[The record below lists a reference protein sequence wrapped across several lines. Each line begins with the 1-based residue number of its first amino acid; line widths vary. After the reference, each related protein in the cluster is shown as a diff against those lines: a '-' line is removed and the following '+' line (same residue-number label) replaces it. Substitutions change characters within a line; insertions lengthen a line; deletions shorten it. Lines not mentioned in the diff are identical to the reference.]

1 MYAFIEGEIIE
12 KSDTSLVIRPD
23 GMGVG
28 LKIFV
33 APRTSFEFPGV
44 GHSIRLYTSFQVRED
59 SQTLY
64 GFGTGAEKEIFE
76 TLLKISG
83 IGGKIAL
90 AILDLPRDRIVEAIA
105 AGDSAVLTQV
115 NGVGAKTAGRIVLE
129 LRDKFAEELMV
140 EWADT
145 IGTSPG
151 AIPVGLEGA
160 VGAGKE
166 FAEAVEALVELGY
179 QRADARNAVRKARG
193 TLGEQ
198 VPAEELLR
206 FVLRYSG

>member
-12 KSDTSLVIRPD
+12 KSDNSLVIRPD

-28 LKIFV
+28 FLINI
-33 APRTSFEFPGV
+33 APRTSYELPGV
-44 GHSIRLYTSFQVRED
+44 GHSARLYTSFQVKED
-59 SQTLY
+59 SQRLF
-64 GFGTGAEKEIFE
+64 GFGSNAEKEIFE

-83 IGGKIAL
+83 IGGKTAL

-129 LRDKFAEELMV
+129 LKDKFAEELMAD
-140 EWADT
+140 WAESA
-145 IGTSPG
+145 GSLPG
-151 AIPVGLEGA
+151 IIPVGLDSA
-160 VGAGKE
+160 TGAGKE

-179 QRADARNAVRKARG
+179 QRADARNAVRQARSN
-193 TLGEQ
+193 LGDQ
-198 VPAEELLR
+198 MSAEDFLR
-206 FVLRYSG
+206 FVLQHAG